1 MINILNYFSSL
12 AIPLTIIVIIFY
24 GLKEKKKTFD
34 VFLVGAKEGIEIVFK
49 MLPTLLGI
57 FLAIGLLRSSGIID
71 FIVNLLTPI
80 TNFIKVPS
88 EIMPLALLRPISGSA
103 SMAVA
108 VDIMNNYGVD
118 TLIGAISSVIM
129 GSTET
134 TFYTIAIY
142 TSCVGIKKTRG
153 ILLPALVADIAGI
166 LISVV
171 ICRILS

>member
-49 MLPTLLGI
+49 MLPTLIGI

-71 FIVNLLTPI
+71 FSVNLLTPI

-118 TLIGAISSVIM
+118 TLIGAI
-129 GSTET
+129 
-134 TFYTIAIY
+134 
-142 TSCVGIKKTRG
+142 
-153 ILLPALVADIAGI
+153 
-166 LISVV
+166 
-171 ICRILS
+171 

>member
-12 AIPLTIIVIIFY
+12 AIPLTIIVIIFN

-34 VFLVGAKEGIEIVFK
+34 VFLVGAKEGIEIVLK
-49 MLPTLLGI
+49 MLPTLIGI

-153 ILLPALVADIAGI
+153 VLLPALVADVAGI

>member
-34 VFLVGAKEGIEIVFK
+34 VFLVGAKEGIEIVLK
-49 MLPTLLGI
+49 MLPTLIGI

-153 ILLPALVADIAGI
+153 VLLPALVADVAGI